1 MQLQLLLLLLLLL
14 LSTWGPVRI
23 FLEKTYTQTFFPNLL
38 IQRVLIDNATNKNS
52 SGYVEGFDGDGFVS
66 LSIVYSVSC
75 AVDLLAPSVVA
86 LAGMKATLVLASCAY
101 PAFIATFYVLQDWLL
116 YSGSAVVGVGNA
128 LYWVGQAR
136 KLFKRKIYIRF
147 LVVAAAAFLDVA
159 STAVSA
165 AATVDANFVVV
176 VVVIVVGGAAAVAVV
191 AVAVAVAIDIVVH
204 SADDTVVASTAS
216 AAFVVVVAAAAAFLF
231 EQCHTC
237 ARNT

>member
-1 MQLQLLLLLLLLL
+1 M
-14 LSTWGPVRI
+14 
-23 FLEKTYTQTFFPNLL
+23 
-38 IQRVLIDNATNKNS
+38 
-52 SGYVEGFDGDGFVS
+52 EGFDGDGFVS

-136 KLFKRKIYIRF
+136 KMMKTISYRPGI
-147 LVVAAAAFLDVA
+147 AAAVFII
-159 STAVSA
+159 
-165 AATVDANFVVV
+165 F
-176 VVVIVVGGAAAVAVV
+176 IVVAAAVAVV
-191 AVAVAVAIDIVVH
+191 AVAVGVAVDIVV
-204 SADDTVVASTAS
+204 DS
-216 AAFVVVVAAAAAFLF
+216 AAFFVVVAAAAVFLF

-237 ARNT
+237 TRNT